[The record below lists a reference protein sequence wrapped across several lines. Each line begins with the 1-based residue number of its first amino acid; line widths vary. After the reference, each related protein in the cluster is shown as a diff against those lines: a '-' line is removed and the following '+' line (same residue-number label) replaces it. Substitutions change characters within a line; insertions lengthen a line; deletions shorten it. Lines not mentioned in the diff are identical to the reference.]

1 MIVSLLAL
9 VQVLDIVLHA
19 ATGQLEPVRVAANL
33 IVLALLAAS
42 TVGKPGKAWTLAAGA
57 AYLGL
62 NLLFLVQH
70 GITNAAQGG
79 QLRVT
84 LVVLVLATV
93 WLLGMLIRK
102 LVNPK
107 QENKLA

>member
-1 MIVSLLAL
+1 LSNTLIVALLAF
-9 VQVLDIVLHA
+9 VQVADIVIHA
-19 ATGQLEPVRVAANL
+19 ATGQLEPIRVASNL

-42 TVGKPGKAWTLAAGA
+42 ILGKPSRAWTLAAGA

-62 NLLFLVQH
+62 NLLFLAQH
-70 GITNAAQGG
+70 SITNAARGG

-93 WLLGMLIRK
+93 GLLGMLLRK
-102 LVNPK
+102 K
-107 QENKLA
+107 